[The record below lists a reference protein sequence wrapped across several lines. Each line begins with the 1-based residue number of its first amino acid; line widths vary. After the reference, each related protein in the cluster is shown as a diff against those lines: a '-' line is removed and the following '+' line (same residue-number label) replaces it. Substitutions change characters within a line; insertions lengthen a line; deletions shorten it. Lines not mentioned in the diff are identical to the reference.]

1 MSDTATAAG
10 TGSGH
15 PRPPLDATDR
25 LLINELQS
33 GFPLQPRPFERLAER
48 FGLDEATLIARIGAL
63 QANGYITRFG
73 PLFDIERMGGAYTLA
88 AMAVPAER
96 WESVVAQV
104 NAMPEVAHNYARD
117 HRLNMWF
124 VIAVE
129 RREDTDTVVARIE
142 QQTGLPVL
150 ALPKLTEYFIG
161 LRLQA

>member
-1 MSDTATAAG
+1 MSDVAAVAETPTTTA
-10 TGSGH
+10 
-15 PRPPLDATDR
+15 RPPLDATDR
-25 LLINELQS
+25 RLINELQS
-33 GFPLQPRPFERLAER
+33 GFPLHPRPFELLAER
-48 FGLDEATLIARIGAL
+48 LALGEAELIARIDAL

-73 PLFDIERMGGAYTLA
+73 PLFDIEKMGGAYTLA
-88 AMAVPAER
+88 AMAVPPER
-96 WESVVAQV
+96 WDAVVAQV
-104 NAMPEVAHNYARD
+104 NAMPEIAHNYARE

-129 RREDTDTVVARIE
+129 CCDDTDPVVQRIE

>member
-1 MSDTATAAG
+1 MSEVEAVAGSRRATR
-10 TGSGH
+10 
-15 PRPPLDATDR
+15 RPPLDATDR
-25 LLINELQS
+25 VLINELQS
-33 GFPLQPRPFERLAER
+33 GFPLQPRPFEALAER
-48 FGLDEATLIARIGAL
+48 FGLGEAELIERIAAL
-63 QANGYITRFG
+63 QDNGYITRFG

-88 AMAVPAER
+88 AMVVPPER
-96 WESVVAQV
+96 WDAVVAQV
-104 NAMPEVAHNYARD
+104 NAMPEVAHNYARE

-129 RREDTDTVVARIE
+129 RRSDTAAVVERIE